1 MFTGNGL
8 NNSLSQNNPSSARNA
23 ESKVVAMRFVWRG
36 SLLLG
41 SPFFTMSDST
51 VVSSQALEP
60 ERQRTFVRVK
70 DLAPG
75 FVYQCL
81 LMLHVASLRDVAVR
95 RKEH

>member
-1 MFTGNGL
+1 
-8 NNSLSQNNPSSARNA
+8 
-23 ESKVVAMRFVWRG
+23 
-36 SLLLG
+36 LLC

-60 ERQRTFVRVK
+60 EKAANICSRKRLGSR
-70 DLAPG
+70 L
-75 FVYQCL
+75 CL